1 MLEGD
6 KIMKTFVIL
15 FMTIFIMST
24 AFAQDSIKIAM
35 DDWKFIQKTTQ
46 ELGTALDDCDTLN
59 VMYEKRM
66 SLFQM
71 EVSDLRMSNILCDS
85 IVVGK
90 TSQLEMRKEQIA
102 LLNRK
107 IQKQKVELWITRGGG
122 LLLVA
127 AAILLLK

>member
-1 MLEGD
+1 M
-6 KIMKTFVIL
+6 KICVIFL
-15 FMTIFIMST
+15 MAILITTSV
-24 AFAQDSIKIAM
+24 FAQDSIKIAM

-46 ELGTALDDCDTLN
+46 ELETALDDCDTLN

-66 SLFQM
+66 SLFQT

-90 TSQLEMRKEQIA
+90 TSQLKMREEQIA